1 MDDIPMMKEMTELE
15 KKMAALEIDS
25 EEKRQNENTATNS
38 IGEDVTNSIGENAI
52 GTKRRREESS
62 IKHPLM
68 CRECGKIF
76 TDTSNCRRH
85 EKSNVCKRA
94 KPSYQVKT
102 CIANNF
108 SYLHEHMSHM
118 YTEIAAREESLLG
131 KDVFEK
137 NKFFLI
143 ESSMNLM
150 LRTLGSERLNLISS
164 IKTIEN
170 QEMNKNG
177 TLLDSERLNL
187 IASVKTIE
195 NQEMNKNLT
204 L

>member
-1 MDDIPMMKEMTELE
+1 MDDIPILQQMAELE
-15 KKMAALEIDS
+15 SDS
-25 EEKRQNENTATNS
+25 EEEIQNENT
-38 IGEDVTNSIGENAI
+38 VTNSIREDTI
-52 GTKRRREESS
+52 GATRGREESS
-62 IKHPLM
+62 IKHSLI
-68 CRECGKIF
+68 CRNCGKIF

-131 KDVFEK
+131 KEVFEK

-170 QEMNKNG
+170 QEMNKNR

-187 IASVKTIE
+187 IVSIKTIK
-195 NQEMNKNLT
+195 NKIRTKNVSCRSINRIC
-204 L
+204 

>member
-1 MDDIPMMKEMTELE
+1 
-15 KKMAALEIDS
+15 
-25 EEKRQNENTATNS
+25 
-38 IGEDVTNSIGENAI
+38 
-52 GTKRRREESS
+52 
-62 IKHPLM
+62 
-68 CRECGKIF
+68 
-76 TDTSNCRRH
+76 
-85 EKSNVCKRA
+85 
-94 KPSYQVKT
+94 
-102 CIANNF
+102 
-108 SYLHEHMSHM
+108 M

-131 KDVFEK
+131 KEVFEK